1 MDGAAVI
8 GDVVSMIVLLLTAC
22 GTAPSDTATRRDSGA
37 TDSGD
42 TGSDTGDTSDTSDTP
57 DTSETADSG
66 DSGDT
71 APLEIPPGPDCEGGD
86 TYPVETPLN
95 VLVGHVVRGEA
106 SEAEIAD
113 LRVIAEDW
121 APSHQGPWVH
131 EVRGPL
137 TSSDG
142 LAFSGARDVA
152 ISAASVAEV
161 TRLTDGSYVALYVD
175 GDLDLALAM
184 AEAHEPMAAGMI
196 GLGGLGAST
205 SPDGRTW
212 TPAALT
218 FAGPVP
224 AYVVD
229 PEVLALADG
238 RYALY
243 FLGVAAEDLC
253 ADEAD
258 PFKVPGPHHLYRA
271 ESEDLLNWS
280 APTEAWQNPIGGTDP
295 AVWCLDRD
303 ACYGWFSAPMV
314 STDGG
319 ITFAATGAL
328 VLVGTPQIPDVV
340 QLADGTWRMYSLAA
354 SGIEVASSADGRTFS
369 GAAAAG
375 AGAGSPSAVVN
386 GGTVELWVSG
396 GD

>member
-1 MDGAAVI
+1 MDGAGAI
-8 GDVVSMIVLLLTAC
+8 GDVVSMIVLLLAAC
-22 GTAPSDTATRRDSGA
+22 GTEPSDTATVGDSGA
-37 TDSGD
+37 AD
-42 TGSDTGDTSDTSDTP
+42 TGDAAIDTSDTSDTS
-57 DTSETADSG
+57 DTFDSGDTADSG

-71 APLEIPPGPDCEGGD
+71 APLEISPGPDCVSGD
-86 TYPVETPLN
+86 TYPVATPLN

-106 SEAEIAD
+106 SDAEIAD
-113 LRVIAEDW
+113 LRVIADDW
-121 APSHQGPWVH
+121 APSQQGPWVH

-142 LAFSGARDVA
+142 LAFAGAREVA
-152 ISAASVAEV
+152 INAASVAEI
-161 TRLTDGSYVALYVD
+161 TRLADGTYVALYVD
-175 GDLDLALAM
+175 GDLDLAVRM

-196 GLGGLGAST
+196 GLGGLGVST
-205 SPDGRTW
+205 SPDGRAW
-212 TPAALT
+212 TAAALS

-243 FLGVAAEDLC
+243 FLGVEAEDLC
-253 ADEAD
+253 ADDAD

-271 ESEDLLNWS
+271 ESADLRSWS
-280 APTEAWQNPIGGTDP
+280 APVEAWQNPIGGTDP
-295 AVWCLDRD
+295 AVWCLDGTT
-303 ACYGWFSAPMV
+303 CYGWFSAPMA

-319 ITFAATGAL
+319 LTFASTGAL
-328 VLVGTPQIPDVV
+328 VLVGAPQIPDVV
-340 QLADGTWRMYSLAA
+340 QLEDGTWRMYSLAA

-369 GAAAAG
+369 GAAASG
-375 AGAGSPSAVVN
+375 AGAGSPSAVVH